1 MKNLLRLRNIIT
13 LALCITLF
21 TCSDDENEDQQNN
34 EYPESYAEFT
44 IQGPI
49 TIGDYNYIDANES
62 DDFDVFGRLYT
73 TEEEPDFDEDQLQ
86 LYVGRSFS
94 LSNFLAVVPNEIG
107 THTILYLGGPN
118 DFDIN
123 IQLSSP
129 EENYYAKEVS
139 VTITEL
145 QLDGSTVK
153 HCKGTFFGDFY
164 RLNLVEADVHTINGV
179 FEINQ

>member
-1 MKNLLRLRNIIT
+1 MKNVLRLRKIFA
-13 LALCITLF
+13 LALCLTLF
-21 TCSDDENEDQQNN
+21 TCSDDDNEEQQNN

-49 TIGDYNYIDANES
+49 TTGNYKYTDASDS
-62 DDFDVFGRLYT
+62 DDFDAFGRLYT
-73 TEEEPDFDEDQLQ
+73 TEVEPDLDEDQLQ

-107 THTILYLGGPN
+107 THTILYQGSSN

-123 IQLSSP
+123 IQLSSS
-129 EENYYAKEVS
+129 EENYFAKEVS

-145 QLDGSTVK
+145 QLDGLTVK

-164 RLNLVEADVHTINGV
+164 RHNLVEANVHAINGE